1 MCSRCASAINRQP
14 ILNGERDLFRVLF
27 LGNRPDNGLQVHC
40 RLQQDGV
47 DTRRKKDL
55 PGPDE
60 DRRRTSRAIS
70 LDPDSASRQ
79 RLERVLC
86 ICFNIISTSV
96 SIIIRKYII
105 KKMKDIDMQ
114 TGMTECRFIS
124 RACVT
129 CLFKRAQTAVQC
141 RKKRKERT
149 TGKASEYEIGG
160 GGNEVEAAE

>member
-27 LGNRPDNGLQVHC
+27 FCNRPDNGLQVHC

-96 SIIIRKYII
+96 SII
-105 KKMKDIDMQ
+105 KKKIYYKEDEGYRYADGHD
-114 TGMTECRFIS
+114 GMSVYFPCMCHLFIQKSPNS
-124 RACVT
+124 RAV
-129 CLFKRAQTAVQC
+129 
-141 RKKRKERT
+141 
-149 TGKASEYEIGG
+149 
-160 GGNEVEAAE
+160 